1 MLAGAPNRWLDG
13 HLTVRHCVRMSVR
26 TNLLLPED
34 VVEALDRVAGPR
46 GRSRY
51 VAEAVRER
59 VKREERQALLGQ
71 IIGAWH
77 DHPLFPTDEAVV
89 EWVRAGRAEETDPGP
104 TGSG

>member
-1 MLAGAPNRWLDG
+1 M
-13 HLTVRHCVRMSVR
+13 RMSVR

-59 VKREERQALLGQ
+59 VRREERQALLGQ
-71 IIGAWH
+71 IVGAWR
-77 DHPLFPTDEAVV
+77 DNPLFPTSDAVYK
-89 EWVRAGRAEETDPGP
+89 WVRDLRSEDREPEPVD
-104 TGSG
+104 